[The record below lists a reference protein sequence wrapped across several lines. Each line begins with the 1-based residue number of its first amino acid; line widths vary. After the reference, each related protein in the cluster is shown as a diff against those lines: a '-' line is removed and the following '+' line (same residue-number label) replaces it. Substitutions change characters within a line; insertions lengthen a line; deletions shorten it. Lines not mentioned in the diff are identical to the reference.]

1 MPTYLYCVLPRG
13 DGDEPAAASVRGIA
27 DMTVRALPV
36 GALEAWVSTI
46 ATWGPAATVDA
57 VKQHD
62 RVVAAALATG
72 RTPLPARFG
81 QSWPSDDAC
90 VASITDRTGELE
102 PLLRRVAGLVEMT
115 VCTLLPGMPPAVRAR
130 GATTDD
136 AAPGRAYLDALRAR
150 ADRERR
156 LRVALEALRSRV
168 REALGPLARDEV
180 AEIRGSDKALALS
193 VSYLVERERESQFR
207 RAIEDV
213 ARDAAARLVVAGPR
227 APYSFAPT
235 ARQSRTWTRGAAGDS
250 TMDG

>member
-13 DGDEPAAASVRGIA
+13 DGDEPAAASVRGIG
-27 DMTVRALPV
+27 DMTVRALPA

-46 ATWGPAATVDA
+46 ATWTPAVTVDA
-57 VKQHD
+57 VKHHD
-62 RVVAAALATG
+62 SVVAAALATG

-81 QSWPSDDAC
+81 QSWPSDAAC
-90 VASITDRTGELE
+90 VASIIDRTAELE

-115 VCTLLPGMPPAVRAR
+115 VCTLLPGMPPAVRAP
-130 GATTDD
+130 GAATDD
-136 AAPGRAYLDALRAR
+136 TSPGRAYLNGLRAR
-150 ADRERR
+150 ADRERH

-168 REALGPLARDEV
+168 RAALGPLARDEI

-193 VSYLVERERESQFR
+193 VSYLVERGREAQFR

-213 ARDAAARLVVAGPR
+213 ARDAAVRLVVAGPR

-235 ARQSRTWTRGAAGDS
+235 AREPRTWVRGATGDS
-250 TMDG
+250 TVDG